1 MGDAAG
7 GSVPCPADRG
17 NARTLFQ
24 LLRAERRRL
33 AEAAQVPPYV
43 VFHDRALREMAAG
56 KPASREAMLGIAGV
70 GERKLA
76 QYGDAFL
83 AVIARYIS
91 EN

>member
-1 MGDAAG
+1 M
-7 GSVPCPADRG
+7 
-17 NARTLFQ
+17 
-24 LLRAERRRL
+24 
-33 AEAAQVPPYV
+33 PPYV

-70 GERKLA
+70 RERKLA

>member
-1 MGDAAG
+1 MLQGVD
-7 GSVPCPADRG
+7 VDD
-17 NARTLFQ
+17 TLFQ

-43 VFHDRALREMAAG
+43 VFHDRALRERAAG
-56 KPASREAMLGIAGV
+56 KPDSREAMLGIAGV

-83 AVIARYIS
+83 AVIARYVA
-91 EN
+91 EGGRTP

>member
-1 MGDAAG
+1 MESTFYPYLGALG
-7 GSVPCPADRG
+7 WTG
-17 NARTLFQ
+17 LF
-24 LLRAERRRL
+24 LLIGTITVSYTHL
-33 AEAAQVPPYV
+33 
-43 VFHDRALREMAAG
+43 LREMAAG
-56 KPASREAMLGIAGV
+56 KPTSREAMLGIAGV